1 MGHSGFFFYL
11 FSSFQYNWQLG
22 FIINFANDWILTA
35 VLWYRKWTL
44 YQLSHNHCPDLKS
57 FSVIAEPNIRLPLGA
72 VPAKFANKLKVL
84 TRK

>member
-1 MGHSGFFFYL
+1 MTVRDHYKFC
-11 FSSFQYNWQLG
+11 QLLRTCG
-22 FIINFANDWILTA
+22 IGCD
-35 VLWYRKWTL
+35 
-44 YQLSHNHCPDLKS
+44 QLSHNHCPDLKS